1 LFCLAEAINQSFNE
15 IKSYVE
21 NRRNNL
27 LQSLKITKDYK
38 LKILNDQLNVI
49 LSKFS
54 RKKNLLSTKKIF
66 FVR

>member
-1 LFCLAEAINQSFNE
+1 MFCLAEAINQSFNE